1 MKQKILLV
9 AAVVFGLIAFY
20 LTYTQLQYEKNKLRA
35 RTHRVEVIRLKT
47 DKTEGETIE
56 ESDITNFSVERFRSQ
71 RSDEILWKNR
81 FEIIKQKADR
91 SMLAG
96 TILRYSDIKND
107 TSRKAGLA
115 GIIAM
120 GMRAIS
126 ISVDATSS
134 VSSMIKPEDRVDIL
148 GTFRF
153 PEMKGDKSLDVV
165 TLTILQSVRILAT
178 GKHLANKIA
187 GSRKGGR
194 TSGYSTVTL
203 ELTPKEVEMIVFAT
217 QKGRLVL
224 SLRSYN
230 ETGFEDKF
238 QSVNFKYLQDHIEE
252 YNKERERLQGLQ

>member
-9 AAVVFGLIAFY
+9 AAVIFGLLAFY
-20 LTYTQLQYEKNKLRA
+20 LTYTQLQHEKNKLRA
-35 RTHRVEVIRLKT
+35 RTQRVELIRLRNGKA
-47 DKTEGETIE
+47 EGEPIE
-56 ESDITNFSVERFRSQ
+56 ESDITNFSAERFRSQ
-71 RSDEILWKNR
+71 RNDEILWKNR
-81 FEIIKQKADR
+81 FDILKQKTDR

-96 TILRYSDIKND
+96 TILRYSDIRND
-107 TSRKAGLA
+107 VSRRAGLA
-115 GIIAM
+115 GVIKM

-134 VSSMIKPEDRVDIL
+134 VSSMIKPEDNVDIL

-178 GKHLANKIA
+178 GKQLGNKRA

-194 TSGYSTVTL
+194 TRGYSTVTL

-217 QKGRLVL
+217 QKGRMVL

-230 ETGFEDKF
+230 ETGFEDKL

-252 YNKERERLQGLQ
+252 YNKERQRLQGLQ